1 VSESEVD
8 FETLPAVESG
18 HWASAEWWIA
28 RGHLGLQSN
37 EWIISAVT
45 VLTTMVLL
53 VGVAL
58 VNCVLAVMTGFED
71 DLREKILGANAH
83 VVVLRYGGNVMQYE
97 DVTKQ
102 VAAIDGVEAAAPFTY
117 TEMMIKSAWANTGI
131 IYKGID
137 PVRTGAVTGV
147 RDQLTDG
154 YVPGKGYIALKT
166 DEDRYAAFEALAEPL
181 PSKLPLTV
189 QAEVGLDPA
198 LPGIIIGKE
207 LRTQLDVG
215 PGDKVQIINPMG
227 GGAGPMGMPTPSVK
241 SYRVAGVF
249 DSGMYEYDTKW
260 TYVNLRAAQEFLKM
274 DRNSSTG
281 IEARVHDPDDVRAI
295 AADMDKQLGY
305 PLYSRHWQD
314 LNQKLFEALEL
325 EKWVMGT
332 ILMVL
337 VGAGSLMIAC
347 VLIMMTLTKRRE
359 IAVLKALGA
368 SMWSISRIFVF
379 QGLVIGTAG
388 TVLGT
393 ILGFFG
399 CMLLREVEYPLET
412 DVYYLS
418 TLPVVVEP
426 VNMVVIAVVSFVMCM
441 VVTVGTSMLAALADP
456 IVGLRAQ

>member
-1 VSESEVD
+1 
-8 FETLPAVESG
+8 
-18 HWASAEWWIA
+18 
-28 RGHLGLQSN
+28 
-37 EWIISAVT
+37 
-45 VLTTMVLL
+45 
-53 VGVAL
+53 
-58 VNCVLAVMTGFED
+58 
-71 DLREKILGANAH
+71 
-83 VVVLRYGGNVMQYE
+83 
-97 DVTKQ
+97 
-102 VAAIDGVEAAAPFTY
+102 
-117 TEMMIKSAWANTGI
+117 
-131 IYKGID
+131 
-137 PVRTGAVTGV
+137 
-147 RDQLTDG
+147 
-154 YVPGKGYIALKT
+154 
-166 DEDRYAAFEALAEPL
+166 
-181 PSKLPLTV
+181 
-189 QAEVGLDPA
+189 
-198 LPGIIIGKE
+198 
-207 LRTQLDVG
+207 
-215 PGDKVQIINPMG
+215 
-227 GGAGPMGMPTPSVK
+227 
-241 SYRVAGVF
+241 
-249 DSGMYEYDTKW
+249 
-260 TYVNLRAAQEFLKM
+260 M